1 MPCEEHRPLPGA
13 AGAGGHGLPGA
24 WDQSARRTAWD
35 LIAVE
40 KGHRLINMDAQ
51 APNRIFAQWI
61 RQQEPE
67 ITVHPEYR
75 YGDSRLDFCLERP
88 EGLHLVEMEGRD
100 AGAGGPLPVPGRPH
114 GAWCPASHELMRAVE
129 EGHRATAFFVIQMAD
144 VLDFAPNDTTHPA
157 FGEALREAARGRG
170 DRGLHLPG
178 DAGDGDAGRPR
189 AGAAVTGYAIPLRRR
204 CIYTMYQERMML
216 YEHGTYPE
224 GVRFLTLPI
233 YLGGNHHEQDHSH
246 PGGRDPGG
254 GGALLAG
261 AARLSRTGYFPRPAE
276 EDRAYFLD
284 DSQYRAAVQRIHDR
298 EGDCCYYLLFRREG
312 RDIGFALTAL
322 YPSEGGKCFVM
333 EFCVLPEFRGGGT
346 GTACACL
353 LLDWA
358 ADRGAQYGE
367 LNAAPTPG
375 ASDSGAVWASGPMA
389 GTSGASR

>member
-1 MPCEEHRPLPGA
+1 MHLQYGEVRQAHFLERPNRFIAHVELEGETVVCHVKNTGRCRELLVRGA
-13 AGAGGHGLPGA
+13 TVYLERGTNP
-24 WDQSARRTAWD
+24 ARRTAWD

-61 RQQEPE
+61 HQQEPE

-88 EGLHLVEMEGRD
+88 EGLHLVEVKGVTLEREGHCLFPD
-100 AGAGGPLPVPGRPH
+100 APTERGVRHL
-114 GAWCPASHELMRAVE
+114 HELMRAVE

-144 VLDFAPNDTTHPA
+144 VLDFAPNDTTPW
-157 FGEALREAARGRG
+157 RGG
-170 DRGLHLPG
+170 GGLHLPG

-204 CIYTMYQERMML
+204 CVYTMYQERMML
-216 YEHGTYPE
+216 YEHETYPE

-261 AARLSRTGYFPRPAE
+261 ATRLSRTGRFPRP
-276 EDRAYFLD
+276 
-284 DSQYRAAVQRIHDR
+284 
-298 EGDCCYYLLFRREG
+298 
-312 RDIGFALTAL
+312 
-322 YPSEGGKCFVM
+322 
-333 EFCVLPEFRGGGT
+333 GGG
-346 GTACACL
+346 GPGIFSGRQPIPGRRTA
-353 LLDWA
+353 D
-358 ADRGAQYGE
+358 
-367 LNAAPTPG
+367 P
-375 ASDSGAVWASGPMA
+375 
-389 GTSGASR
+389 